1 MTNLNLLQ
9 IDTSMRTDRSISRL
23 LAKKFVE
30 QWVANNPESTV
41 TYRDI
46 GQFPIPHVMEEW
58 MDAAAS
64 SPGEATLDRISELFF
79 SNELVDELL
88 VNDRYLISTPILNFT
103 IPSTLKTYIDLIV
116 RNGLTIEGNKHD
128 PQGLLHDKKLLVIA
142 TQRNNYPHNN
152 QDEVVKYFESYLRH
166 IFEHI
171 GVNDINFIYA
181 CNQSETN
188 VDRTLSM
195 VKARLSIKNFIANW

>member
-1 MTNLNLLQ
+1 MTNLLQ

-23 LAKKFVE
+23 LAKKFVG

-46 GQFPIPHVMEEW
+46 GQFPIPHVTEEW

-64 SPGEATLDRISELFF
+64 SPGEATLDRINELFF
-79 SNELVDELL
+79 SNELIDELL

-116 RNGLTIEGNKHD
+116 RNGLTVEGNKHD

-142 TQRNNYPHNN
+142 TQRNNYPHKN

-171 GVNDINFIYA
+171 GVTEINFIYA

-188 VDRTLSM
+188 IDRDLAITN
-195 VKARLSIKNFIANW
+195 ARASIENFISRW

>member
-1 MTNLNLLQ
+1 M
-9 IDTSMRTDRSISRL
+9 I
-23 LAKKFVE
+23 
-30 QWVANNPESTV
+30 

-46 GQFPIPHVMEEW
+46 GHFRIPHVTEEW

-64 SPGEATLDRISELFF
+64 SSLEEPTIDKISELFF

-116 RNGLTIEGNKHD
+116 RNGLNTKGNEHNS
-128 PQGLLHDKKLLVIA
+128 QGLLHDKKLLVIA
-142 TQRNNYPHNN
+142 TQRNNRPHEN

-171 GVNDINFIYA
+171 GVTNVNFIYA
-181 CNQSETN
+181 CNQSDTN
-188 VDRTLSM
+188 VDRAFALSNAR
-195 VKARLSIKNFIANW
+195 KAIRSFIAHW

>member
-1 MTNLNLLQ
+1 MTNLLQ
-9 IDTSMRTDRSISRL
+9 IDTSTRTALSISRL
-23 LAKKFVE
+23 LAKEFVE
-30 QWVANNPESTV
+30 QWVASKPDSII

-46 GQFPIPHVMEEW
+46 GHFPIPHVTEEW

-64 SPGEATLDRISELFF
+64 SSPEEPTLDRLSELFF

-88 VNDRYLISTPILNFT
+88 VNDHYLISTPILNFT

-116 RNGLTIEGNKHD
+116 RNGLTVEGNEHD

-142 TQRNNYPHNN
+142 TQRNNHPHDN

-171 GVNDINFIYA
+171 GVTHVNFIYA

-188 VDRTLSM
+188 VNRDIAIAN
-195 VKARLSIKNFIANW
+195 ARASIKEFISHW

>member
-1 MTNLNLLQ
+1 MTNLLQ

-23 LAKKFVE
+23 LAKKFVG

-46 GQFPIPHVMEEW
+46 GQFPIPHVTEEW

-64 SPGEATLDRISELFF
+64 SPGEATLDRINELFF
-79 SNELVDELL
+79 SNELIDELL
-88 VNDRYLISTPILNFT
+88 VNDRYLIATPILNFT

-116 RNGLTIEGNKHD
+116 RNGLTVEGNKHD

-142 TQRNNYPHNN
+142 TQRNNYPHKN

-171 GVNDINFIYA
+171 GVTEINFIYA

-188 VDRTLSM
+188 IDRDLAITN
-195 VKARLSIKNFIANW
+195 ARASIENFISRW

>member
-1 MTNLNLLQ
+1 MTNLLQ
-9 IDTSMRTDRSISRL
+9 IDTSTRTALSISRL
-23 LAKKFVE
+23 LAKEFVE
-30 QWVANNPESTV
+30 QWIASKPESII

-46 GQFPIPHVMEEW
+46 GQFPIPHVTEEW

-64 SPGEATLDRISELFF
+64 SSPEEPTLDRLSELFF

-88 VNDRYLISTPILNFT
+88 VNDHYLISTPILNFS

-116 RNGLTIEGNKHD
+116 RNGLTTKGHEHN

-142 TQRNNYPHNN
+142 TQRNNYPHEN

-171 GVNDINFIYA
+171 GVTNINFIYA
-181 CNQSETN
+181 CNQSKTN
-188 VDRTLSM
+188 VERAFALSNAR
-195 VKARLSIKNFIANW
+195 KAIRNFINDW